1 MVLPDSLTSV
11 GTDPGLVDD
20 VDDVGD
26 VIAEL
31 EAVAKLT
38 EKTSGGAT

>member
-1 MVLPDSLTSV
+1 MLPDSLTSAE
-11 GTDPGLVDD
+11 TDLGL

>member
-1 MVLPDSLTSV
+1 MVLPDSLTSAE
-11 GTDPGLVDD
+11 TDLGL